1 LDGGTSGV
9 AVAVRAAVDNSILDA
24 ML

>member
-1 LDGGTSGV
+1 LDAGPSGV

>member
-1 LDGGTSGV
+1 LDAGPSGV
-9 AVAVRAAVDNSILDA
+9 AVAVRAAVGNSILDA

>member
-1 LDGGTSGV
+1 LDAGTSGV

>member
-1 LDGGTSGV
+1 LEGGTSGI
-9 AVAVRAAVDNSILDA
+9 AVAVKAAVDNSILDA